1 MSDIEHQHIENQLN
15 RIENKVDKTQSTLDM
30 LYHTETKEGLIPNL
44 IRKVECI
51 NGTVNRHQTKIYS
64 LESNAK
70 GLKWLAVKIGSLV
83 GSIGLIL
90 FEVGKWLLSKI

>member
-51 NGTVNRHQTKIYS
+51 NGTVNRHQGEIDCLQVDTK
-64 LESNAK
+64 NF
-70 GLKWLAVKIGSLV
+70 KWLATKIGGV
-83 GSIGLIL
+83 IGVVASIVYAL
-90 FEVGKWLLSKI
+90 GKWLLTKE